1 MSIKKISNRSLK
13 FINGAHEGIFYKLF
27 DSLYSELKQKED
39 VINSFVAQLRY
50 TAKFDEKLKE
60 RFLTENS
67 YRVDNQTY
75 TNKE

>member
-1 MSIKKISNRSLK
+1 MLL
-13 FINGAHEGIFYKLF
+13 FNGAHGDIFVKLF